1 MRFQHVII
9 IFTLVFAARTN
20 GSLIEGQITS
30 YESKDGYCHVQFSSS
45 SQWYRAKHA
54 AMCEFLKGACNHGRD
69 LCAIL
74 KQSTSETNGKF
85 LSYSNEIDHIEFA
98 NRHSKVFT
106 SKIGQSADY
115 TLFGEVD
122 NVEIFY
128 NGICYI
134 SIDDERKSKKLYT
147 NRYHRT
153 TDMDICSAAQRS
165 FYGKDLVIAKVNG
178 TDVPNDANVMIKFKV
193 LIDIVQC
200 VHDYSIEQT
209 QCTTTC

>member
-1 MRFQHVII
+1 MGFQHLII
-9 IFTLVFAARTN
+9 IFILVFAARSN

-30 YESKDGYCHVQFSSS
+30 YEPKDGYCHVQFSTLT
-45 SQWYRAKHA
+45 QWYRAKHA
-54 AMCEFLKGACNHGRD
+54 AMCEFLKSAWNHGQD

-74 KQSTSETNGKF
+74 KQSTSETNGRF
-85 LSYSNEIDHIEFA
+85 LLHSNEIDHIEFA
-98 NRHSKVFT
+98 NRHSDVFT
-106 SKIGQSADY
+106 SEIGQSAHY

-122 NVEIFY
+122 NVEIYY

-134 SIDDERKSKKLYT
+134 SIDDERTSKEPYT

-153 TDMDICSAAQRS
+153 TNMEFCSEAQRS
-165 FYGKDLVIAKVNG
+165 FYGRDLVIAKVNG
-178 TDVPNDANVMIKFKV
+178 TDIPNDANVMIKFKV

-200 VHDYSIEQT
+200 VHDYPIEQT